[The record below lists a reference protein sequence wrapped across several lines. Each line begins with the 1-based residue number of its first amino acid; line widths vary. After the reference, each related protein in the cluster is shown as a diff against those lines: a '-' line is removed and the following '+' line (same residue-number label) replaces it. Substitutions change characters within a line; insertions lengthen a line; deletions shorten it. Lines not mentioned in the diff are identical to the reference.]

1 MELKRILA
9 NDAKT
14 ANDRAMSLYGRDV
27 LIISSHSVGGQTEL
41 IVALDIEEQA
51 PESVVTVTRPN
62 VPLAEPTV
70 SFGSQMA
77 LVSADTKGGMTAAA
91 ATAGPLPAKKA
102 DISLA
107 RPEPV
112 SIQPG
117 GQFDREVMDQILDE
131 LKSLR
136 REVSLNQKISG
147 WHSNLDLAPEVENL
161 LTSFTHAGMPTGLRT
176 LLVDTVKDMRS
187 EKEALDAVRHQ
198 LEQVVHRPSAALPTS
213 GIHLVAGPSG
223 TGKTLMVVRLA
234 SHAAAQVGAGRV
246 AMVSYRDLRLG
257 AWPQTL
263 SMAREA
269 GVECFRADTTEALS
283 TVLAALSGYS
293 LILIDTSGN
302 QLSQRVTEIQS
313 VCPSC
318 LAHAMVAADSPAR
331 ELLVRL
337 EVEPTAIC
345 IHVTDTGPGIPAEKH
360 AEIFRPYVTGR
371 KGGSGLGL
379 AVTRRIIEEHGG
391 RIDIYSELG
400 KGSDFAVRLPIAG
413 PSETPNTGD
422 DDDARKTIL
431 DRLFKRA
438 ERTSLAITPALSGPS
453 GPPAHSNQS
462 FAFKRSGT

>member
-14 ANDRAMSLYGRDV
+14 ANDRAMALYGRDV

-62 VPLAEPTV
+62 VPLAESAV

-77 LVSADTKGGMTAAA
+77 LVSAESKLGQTAAA
-91 ATAGPLPAKKA
+91 PAVTPVSANTA
-102 DISLA
+102 DTSLA
-107 RPEPV
+107 RSGSV

-117 GQFDREVMDQILDE
+117 GQFDREVMDHILDE

-161 LTSFTHAGMPTGLRT
+161 LTSFTYAGMPTGLRT

-198 LEQVVHRPSAALPTS
+198 LEQVVHRPSVALPKN

-234 SHAAAQVGAGRV
+234 SHAAAQVDAGRV

-269 GVECFRADTTEALS
+269 GVECFRADTAEALS
-283 TVLAALSGYS
+283 SVLASLSGYS

-318 LAHAMVAADSPAR
+318 LAHAMVAADSSTATLRRTLRISGIRWNSLMISKLDESVQPWP
-331 ELLVRL
+331 LVEFL
-337 EVEPTAIC
+337 CDNFIPLSAASEGVDPGGLKCDLTTSALVEMALAHLSRAP
-345 IHVTDTGPGIPAEKH
+345 DPNFQIPAIKLTKPSQEKLL
-360 AEIFRPYVTGR
+360 APSPRMFMSASP
-371 KGGSGLGL
+371 KGLRGP
-379 AVTRRIIEEHGG
+379 
-391 RIDIYSELG
+391 
-400 KGSDFAVRLPIAG
+400 FA
-413 PSETPNTGD
+413 
-422 DDDARKTIL
+422 
-431 DRLFKRA
+431 
-438 ERTSLAITPALSGPS
+438 
-453 GPPAHSNQS
+453 
-462 FAFKRSGT
+462 

>member
-14 ANDRAMSLYGRDV
+14 ANDRAMALYGRDV

-51 PESVVTVTRPN
+51 PESVVTVARPD
-62 VPLAEPTV
+62 VSLAEPSV

-77 LVSADTKGGMTAAA
+77 LVGAETKVGVATAAK
-91 ATAGPLPAKKA
+91 ATVSARAVNT
-102 DISLA
+102 SLA
-107 RPEPV
+107 QPEPA
-112 SIQPG
+112 SAQSGSP
-117 GQFDREVMDQILDE
+117 FDREVMDQILDE

-147 WHSNLDLAPEVENL
+147 WHSNLDLSPEVENL
-161 LTSFTHAGMPTGLRT
+161 FASFTHAGMPTGLRT

-187 EKEALDAVRHQ
+187 EKEALDAISHQ
-198 LEQVVHRPSAALPTS
+198 LGQVVHRPNASLPKS

-234 SHAAAQVGAGRV
+234 SHAAAQVAAGRV

-263 SMAREA
+263 AMAREA

-302 QLSQRVTEIQS
+302 QLAQRVTEIQS

-318 LAHAMVAADSPAR
+318 LAHAVVAADSSIATLRRTLRVSGIRWNSLMISKLDESVQPWP
-331 ELLVRL
+331 LVEFL
-337 EVEPTAIC
+337 CDNFIALSAASEGVDPGGLKFDLTTGTLVEMALAHLSRVPDANF
-345 IHVTDTGPGIPAEKH
+345 HIPAIKLTKP
-360 AEIFRPYVTGR
+360 APDKLPAPSPRMFMSATP
-371 KGGSGLGL
+371 KGLRGP
-379 AVTRRIIEEHGG
+379 
-391 RIDIYSELG
+391 
-400 KGSDFAVRLPIAG
+400 FA
-413 PSETPNTGD
+413 
-422 DDDARKTIL
+422 
-431 DRLFKRA
+431 
-438 ERTSLAITPALSGPS
+438 
-453 GPPAHSNQS
+453 
-462 FAFKRSGT
+462 

>member
-41 IVALDIEEQA
+41 IVALDIDEQA
-51 PESVVTVTRPN
+51 PESVVTVARSDF
-62 VPLAEPTV
+62 PLAGPSV
-70 SFGSQMA
+70 SFSSQMA
-77 LVSADTKGGMTAAA
+77 RVSAETKAGPTAAG
-91 ATAGPLPAKKA
+91 ATAAPVPAKTA
-102 DISLA
+102 DTPLA
-107 RPEPV
+107 KPEPV
-112 SIQPG
+112 NIQPG
-117 GQFDREVMDQILDE
+117 AQFDREVMDQILDE

-161 LTSFTHAGMPTGLRT
+161 LMSFTHAGMPTGLRT

-187 EKEALDAVRHQ
+187 EKEALEAVRHQ
-198 LEQVVHRPSAALPTS
+198 LEQVVHRPSLALPKS

-234 SHAAAQVGAGRV
+234 SHAAAQVDAGRV

-269 GVECFRADTTEALS
+269 GVECFRADTPEALS

-318 LAHAMVAADSPAR
+318 LAHAMVAADSSTATLRRTLRLSGIRWNSLMISKLDESVQPWP
-331 ELLVRL
+331 LVEFL
-337 EVEPTAIC
+337 CDNFISLSAASEGVDPGGLKCDLTTGALVEMALAHLSRVP
-345 IHVTDTGPGIPAEKH
+345 DSNFQIPAIKLTKPSPVKLP
-360 AEIFRPYVTGR
+360 APSPRMFMSASP
-371 KGGSGLGL
+371 KGLRGP
-379 AVTRRIIEEHGG
+379 
-391 RIDIYSELG
+391 
-400 KGSDFAVRLPIAG
+400 FA
-413 PSETPNTGD
+413 
-422 DDDARKTIL
+422 
-431 DRLFKRA
+431 
-438 ERTSLAITPALSGPS
+438 
-453 GPPAHSNQS
+453 
-462 FAFKRSGT
+462 

>member
-91 ATAGPLPAKKA
+91 AAATA
-102 DISLA
+102 
-107 RPEPV
+107 
-112 SIQPG
+112 

-318 LAHAMVAADSPAR
+318 LAHAMVSADSSTATLRRTLRVSGIRWNSLMISKLDESVQPWP
-331 ELLVRL
+331 LVEFL
-337 EVEPTAIC
+337 CDNFIALSAASEGVDPGGLKCDLTTGALVEMALAHLSRVP
-345 IHVTDTGPGIPAEKH
+345 DPSFQIPAIKLTKPSPEKLP
-360 AEIFRPYVTGR
+360 APSPRMFMSANP
-371 KGGSGLGL
+371 KGLRGP
-379 AVTRRIIEEHGG
+379 
-391 RIDIYSELG
+391 
-400 KGSDFAVRLPIAG
+400 FA
-413 PSETPNTGD
+413 
-422 DDDARKTIL
+422 
-431 DRLFKRA
+431 
-438 ERTSLAITPALSGPS
+438 
-453 GPPAHSNQS
+453 
-462 FAFKRSGT
+462 